1 MRSPNPIYDMMI
13 LDERF
18 LFSDSSMIEN
28 NIIEGFL
35 KSRKIHRIFRDL
47 TDYIKL
53 EDLDHHDDRILN
65 DAYHENHLYGIP
77 YELDFD
83 VIYHHKNDKNMTNIP
98 SFQDMT
104 WDDFLSVTK
113 SSLDPS
119 VSLLN
124 LAYGDDDELLN
135 FFIEYTNTH
144 YDMLEETRMKDP
156 FYFNLFYNETSE
168 TLYRSLQSFVY
179 DLIGPKKNRDEAL
192 NTFVDSS
199 YTSFINK
206 ESVFFKG
213 KASYHS
219 FQDKSII
226 FNLPPKDYSV
236 VNEKYLVLNKNSLIE
251 TETLVKVALQ
261 LTSKEMQL
269 YRAEKLGMIPT
280 IDFSKNDTDIIT
292 FCESHGELCDS
303 VKKMKKI
310 RIKDIFKV
318 NDYSA
323 PFMEVRLTLPIFIDN
338 LLRKNDIESLKLGC
352 RNIVEARMIDF
363 KNMINP
369 SIVVL
374 LIFMIICAIASLLIM
389 LKVFKYRNHPYLKLI
404 SPNLSNIIIFGFTL
418 SIFTP
423 LTNIQNSS
431 IERCKYAYVY
441 GSISSNL
448 ILFPMLLVT
457 YRIYAIYTNQSQVNI
472 GKKLSNNR
480 LLIAVMISLFLV
492 CSSTIYIVF
501 TKEFYISTTG
511 SIASYRYPV
520 CNHEENI
527 IHAAFEMIYE
537 YSI

>member
-1 MRSPNPIYDMMI
+1 
-13 LDERF
+13 
-18 LFSDSSMIEN
+18 
-28 NIIEGFL
+28 
-35 KSRKIHRIFRDL
+35 
-47 TDYIKL
+47 
-53 EDLDHHDDRILN
+53 
-65 DAYHENHLYGIP
+65 
-77 YELDFD
+77 
-83 VIYHHKNDKNMTNIP
+83 
-98 SFQDMT
+98 
-104 WDDFLSVTK
+104 
-113 SSLDPS
+113 
-119 VSLLN
+119 
-124 LAYGDDDELLN
+124 
-135 FFIEYTNTH
+135 
-144 YDMLEETRMKDP
+144 
-156 FYFNLFYNETSE
+156 
-168 TLYRSLQSFVY
+168 
-179 DLIGPKKNRDEAL
+179 
-192 NTFVDSS
+192 
-199 YTSFINK
+199 
-206 ESVFFKG
+206 
-213 KASYHS
+213 
-219 FQDKSII
+219 
-226 FNLPPKDYSV
+226 
-236 VNEKYLVLNKNSLIE
+236 
-251 TETLVKVALQ
+251 
-261 LTSKEMQL
+261 
-269 YRAEKLGMIPT
+269 
-280 IDFSKNDTDIIT
+280 
-292 FCESHGELCDS
+292 
-303 VKKMKKI
+303 MKKI

-537 YSI
+537 YSIVGIIIYMVRKSGKASKKFDEVKFIYVILIIMFVAFLLSAFFIYVKKTIYFLILCGIYALSCGVCIYLLVGSRLLYIAKHPQDSFNSEHSFQNYFNIIDIADFLPMKKGKEKNSDDCKFNKNKLKNLKKNSNSSINSIDDDPNINNPNNIFFYQGLAMLNQQSKDFKCQCKEIHK